1 MAGRD
6 PLKQRLAKQRHY
18 EANKDK
24 IKARAR
30 EHTATMRRR
39 VRSWLLDYLKVH
51 HCVDC
56 GESNPVVLEF
66 DHHDTSDKHFN
77 IGEAT
82 SRGFSLKR
90 VQAEVAKC
98 EVRCANCHRKKT
110 YKEAGRTHRD

>member
-66 DHHDTSDKHFN
+66 DNHHTSDKHFN
-77 IGEAT
+77 IGEAN
-82 SRGFSLKR
+82 SRGMSLKR
-90 VQAEVAKC
+90 VIAEVAKC
-98 EVRCANCHRKKT
+98 EVRCANCHRRKT
-110 YKEAGRTHRD
+110 YREAGRTHRG